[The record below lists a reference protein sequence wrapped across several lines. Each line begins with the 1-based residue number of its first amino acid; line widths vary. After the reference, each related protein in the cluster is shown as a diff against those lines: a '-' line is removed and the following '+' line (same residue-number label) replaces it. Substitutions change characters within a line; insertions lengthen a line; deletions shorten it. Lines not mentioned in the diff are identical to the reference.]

1 MKNEEEL
8 LIERKIKP
16 FLFYGHSMLP
26 YLNPKTVNIVL
37 VRECREY
44 KVGDIVAIK
53 CFDEHF
59 NYVIHRVVFKKQ
71 NKYITKGDNNLF
83 FDKTISHSDII
94 GRADRY
100 ISYNKK
106 SVKILHSS
114 IIANIS
120 RFEEFVAQKNI
131 VFGKV
136 IHMLNKAFFKLIVF
150 YNERRGI

>member
-71 NKYITKGDNNLF
+71 NKYITKGDKIYSLIKLF
-83 FDKTISHSDII
+83 LTAILLVGRIDILVI
-94 GRADRY
+94 
-100 ISYNKK
+100 IKK
-106 SVKILHSS
+106 V
-114 IIANIS
+114 
-120 RFEEFVAQKNI
+120 
-131 VFGKV
+131 
-136 IHMLNKAFFKLIVF
+136 
-150 YNERRGI
+150 